1 MLSRLLVDK
10 SFQIRILEQ
19 ENENI
24 NQKNINLNK
33 ENINIFQQ
41 NMDLKKKLEKLMK
54 KVLIDDYEDAGVVI
68 KY

>member
-10 SFQIRILEQ
+10 NLQIRLLEQ
-19 ENENI
+19 ENESLNM
-24 NQKNINLNK
+24 KNINLNK

-54 KVLIDDYEDAGVVI
+54 RSMTDDYDETVLV
-68 KY
+68 Y